1 MAMPPSTMG
10 PSMPQTGMTMP
21 STMGPS
27 MTMQMG
33 SMQQPMQPM
42 AGQSQAQWIGP
53 VQRPQV
59 TQVVNPPVTAN
70 GIQYGPS
77 YAMQYQKRSSAD
89 KSAVK
94 YTGFLPL
101 QGVYE
106 EDTCRIG

>member
-1 MAMPPSTMG
+1 MPPSTMG
-10 PSMPQTGMTMP
+10 PSMGPPMTGQGGVKPYAGVPQM
-21 STMGPS
+21 
-27 MTMQMG
+27 MG

-101 QGVYE
+101 Q
-106 EDTCRIG
+106 